1 MREELESVNG
11 TYGTREE
18 LPFDISVHYDLSM
31 NGLADIFLRVRV
43 IFYIISDI

>member
-31 NGLADIFLRVRV
+31 NGLADILEGESD
-43 IFYIISDI
+43 FYIISDI